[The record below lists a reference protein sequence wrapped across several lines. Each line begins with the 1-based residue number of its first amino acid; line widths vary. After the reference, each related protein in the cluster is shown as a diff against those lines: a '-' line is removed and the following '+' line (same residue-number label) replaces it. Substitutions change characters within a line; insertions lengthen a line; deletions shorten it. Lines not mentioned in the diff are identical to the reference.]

1 MIPVARE
8 FSLHVVCIWPSCSTL
23 AHVLCR
29 PAALE
34 ALDHNQ
40 VRVNISIPGPVR
52 KAVDQE
58 PAAYYF
64 ATVQRVQN
72 ACHRPILQHHTLEC
86 EMIASHQILLSTTA
100 AAAAA
105 AT

>member
-1 MIPVARE
+1 MAQEALKHGRCPILW
-8 FSLHVVCIWPSCSTL
+8 FSSLR
-23 AHVLCR
+23 R

-64 ATVQRVQN
+64 ATVQRVRRVS
-72 ACHRPILQHHTLEC
+72 CHEPWRVWAHPVLQHAVL
-86 EMIASHQILLSTTA
+86 
-100 AAAAA
+100 
-105 AT
+105 

>member
-1 MIPVARE
+1 MICDGRPV
-8 FSLHVVCIWPSCSTL
+8 LDTL
-23 AHVLCR
+23 GVLCR

-40 VRVNISIPGPVR
+40 VRVNISIPGPAR

-64 ATVQRVQN
+64 ATVQRVRR
-72 ACHRPILQHHTLEC
+72 CHLR
-86 EMIASHQILLSTTA
+86 A
-100 AAAAA
+100 
-105 AT
+105 